1 MWPSTH
7 RRNPARILARAACI
21 SLRPMPFPPKPF
33 IDIEAMRFGGCF
45 VEGAERQRP
54 GGRLFPSGDQD
65 FFASVELNFSDSES
79 ERSLGRR
86 TSASVSPWSGAM
98 TASHSP
104 GFVRS
109 PSAALRSSR
118 LRATEM
124 THDMASSCPRLR
136 TGSTAGARGLPRKLD
151 RVDSPLRH
159 HKRILGDYF
168 SLRQCRA
175 TGALV
180 PDDEAI
186 GRCAY
191 LAIPG
196 LAGFPLQLHGHVSP
210 LPGVLR
216 RPAGDDIRNRR
227 TEMPRRS
234 RAIARHAR
242 DASF

>member
-136 TGSTAGARGLPRKLD
+136 TGSPAGARGASAQARP
-151 RVDSPLRH
+151 
-159 HKRILGDYF
+159 G
-168 SLRQCRA
+168 RQPSA
-175 TGALV
+175 PPQT
-180 PDDEAI
+180 
-186 GRCAY
+186 Y
-191 LAIPG
+191 
-196 LAGFPLQLHGHVSP
+196 
-210 LPGVLR
+210 LR
-216 RPAGDDIRNRR
+216 RLFLPPAVPSD
-227 TEMPRRS
+227 RRS
-234 RAIARHAR
+234 RPRR
-242 DASF
+242 